1 MPPSWKAVFS
11 VVERGKKKYWMRVG
25 MAFVNR
31 DGSLNVRLDA
41 LPLNGQLH
49 IRDEAPRPGADQSEL
64 ESDQ

>member
-11 VVERGKKKYWMRVG
+11 VIERGKKKYWMRVG

-49 IRDEAPRPGADQSEL
+49 IRDEAPRPDGEQPAEEPKQ
-64 ESDQ
+64 

>member
-49 IRDEAPRPGADQSEL
+49 IRDEAPRPDGEQPAEEPKQ
-64 ESDQ
+64 

>member
-49 IRDEAPRPGADQSEL
+49 IRDEAPRPDGEL
-64 ESDQ
+64 PAEEPKQ